1 MAVEARQ
8 RLRPEVVSD
17 GEGTQERHRQH
28 RRHQGRG
35 GDYDGE
41 QGRHLHHLGV
51 AKVCSKIHVC
61 IVQGKVAIL
70 WLVFSG
76 GATLRRQRIIVATS
90 SIVHASYHPSESQII
105 TLSIDGSLAYWE
117 VVDGE
122 EIRGVTVRRICGCA
136 GYTALAIFRF

>member
-1 MAVEARQ
+1 MFENTPIAFA
-8 RLRPEVVSD
+8 L
-17 GEGTQERHRQH
+17 
-28 RRHQGRG
+28 
-35 GDYDGE
+35 
-41 QGRHLHHLGV
+41 
-51 AKVCSKIHVC
+51 SK
-61 IVQGKVAIL
+61 GKWQIL

-122 EIRGVTVRRICGCA
+122 EIRGVTVRRICSCA
-136 GYTALAIFRF
+136 DYTALAIFRF